1 MRTYVEKA
9 YREMKSFKNSSC
21 IPQLQQYWKIF
32 AGFTGR
38 HCSRLCTTLAPIF
51 NFHFYLLKF
60 SLQLSLSLLR
70 LIFYVVPRTFGHKNG
85 VWRRV
90 RHHITVVGLR
100 HHICHSIFLC
110 RHRRQFCR
118 FCLDALPFYCLPPY
132 NSPFPVN
139 TNTIAIELCYTLL
152 VTKCNSQHKVCC

>member
-1 MRTYVEKA
+1 MWRKHTERWRASRIPVVS
-9 YREMKSFKNSSC
+9 RNCSS
-21 IPQLQQYWKIF
+21 IE
-32 AGFTGR
+32 R
-38 HCSRLCTTLAPIF
+38 
-51 NFHFYLLKF
+51 
-60 SLQLSLSLLR
+60 SLQDSRGAIARVCALHLLPYSTFTFICSNSVFNSLSLSL
-70 LIFYVVPRTFGHKNG
+70 TFDFLCCSSNIGHKNG